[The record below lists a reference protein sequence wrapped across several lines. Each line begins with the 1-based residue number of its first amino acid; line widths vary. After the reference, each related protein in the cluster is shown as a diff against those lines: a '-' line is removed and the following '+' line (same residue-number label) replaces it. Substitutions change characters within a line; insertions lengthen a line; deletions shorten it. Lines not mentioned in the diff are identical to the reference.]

1 MPIQPDLS
9 SHTLSANATP
19 TPCIITPAL
28 LKQHSI
34 TPDEYKRV
42 EQHLGRTPSLTEL
55 GIFSVMWSEHCSYKS
70 SRVHLK
76 RLPTMGSRTTGP
88 GSVVQGPGENAGI
101 IDVGDGWACAFKIES
116 HNHPSYIEPYQGA
129 ATGVGGILR
138 DIFTMG
144 ARPLAIMDS
153 LRFGPLAPP
162 EPATKPGA
170 PSSPTVSSS
179 EKMGSEAP
187 PNLIDT
193 TDYAKNHQV
202 ANGVVHGVAG
212 YGNCFGVPNLGGETR
227 FEPCYS
233 GNPLLNAF
241 ALGLVRKDEIFY
253 AKATGVGNP
262 VFYVGAT
269 TGRDGIHGA
278 TMASEEFTEG
288 SEQKRPNVQMGDP
301 FLEKL
306 LLEACLEA
314 MKTGAVLGIQD
325 MGAAG
330 LTCSTCEMGARG
342 ELGVS
347 IELDLVPQRETG
359 MTSYEI
365 MLSESQERMLLV
377 AQKGREQEVLDVFAK
392 WGLDCAEVGVVT
404 ADDIMRVT
412 HHGELV
418 AEIPNKALT
427 DNAPVYNR
435 PVGVWQAPVPKDPPA
450 WVLEELKKPRDYTA
464 DLLKL
469 LASPN
474 ICDKR
479 YIYEQYDSMVQTNTV
494 QGPGFEAGII
504 RIKGT
509 GAAHPSKPTT
519 SEIHRQASNPVIL
532 SEAEE
537 FQYFAG
543 VNEQTEDHPS
553 PPNPVIPTEGAAE
566 VEGFASLEPFPD
578 LSSRPERSA
587 VEGPDSPVRTTLDP
601 IAAEHSIAGKLLN
614 LIAGSTPQGEATLA
628 TGNEDATNPVLAPDE
643 THEPGAASVG
653 AAGSS
658 PLNSNTTNRG
668 FTPGPFTGSAPG
680 SSSTASK
687 PKPGAPPSPTASP
700 SERVG
705 NRAAARSSFSE
716 ATPKPERGI
725 AMALAGNGRW
735 CYLDPKLGAMHA
747 VAEAAR
753 KVACTGATPVAA
765 TNCLNFGNPE
775 KPEIMA
781 QLSAAIDGIAEA
793 CTALGTP
800 ITGGNVSLYNETRGE
815 GIYPTPVIGVVG
827 LLDDVTKAV
836 PNSFQQ
842 IGDAVLVVIDELMFP
857 WFRPKQQFGSTEF
870 ASTLLDTM
878 WGEPPAFEK
887 TFAAAMIERL
897 SDVIRRGLIHSASD
911 IGSGGLGVALCRAS
925 LPREIGTTVKAYWD
939 TQPAES
945 AWERT
950 SPLNYFDETPALLLT
965 CAEEDVQT
973 VTSVFSA
980 LPQMTRCVRIGTTVG
995 DSVRLQTSSWDSG
1008 EVPIADLRAAYSNTL
1023 ESQLAAEVV
1032 TA

>member
-1 MPIQPDLS
+1 MPIQPAEPTSDS
-9 SHTLSANATP
+9 SAAAKPQAVHTVPKP
-19 TPCIITPAL
+19 TQITPEL
-28 LKQHSI
+28 LKQHSV
-34 TPDEYKRV
+34 TADEYKAI
-42 EQHLGRTPSLTEL
+42 EQKLGRVPSLTEL

-76 RLPTMGSRTTGP
+76 RLPTRGTRTTGP

-116 HNHPSYIEPYQGA
+116 HNHPSYIEPHQGA

-138 DIFTMG
+138 DIFTMN
-144 ARPLAIMDS
+144 ARPFAVMDS
-153 LRFGPLAPP
+153 LRFGPLDEA
-162 EPATKPGA
+162 EPDPAA
-170 PSSPTVSSS
+170 RR
-179 EKMGSEAP
+179 
-187 PNLIDT
+187 
-193 TDYAKNHQV
+193 KNHAIV
-202 ANGVVHGVAG
+202 NGVVEGIAA

-233 GNPLLNAF
+233 GNPLVNAF

-262 VFYVGAT
+262 VIYVGAK

-301 FLEKL
+301 FMEKL

-314 MKTGAVLGIQD
+314 MATGAVLGIQD

-377 AQKGREQEVLDVFAK
+377 ADKGREQEVLDIFAK
-392 WGLDCAEVGVVT
+392 WGLDASIVGIVT
-404 ADDIMRVT
+404 ADDVMRVR

-427 DNAPVYNR
+427 DEAPVYHR
-435 PVGVWQAPVPKDPPA
+435 PVGTWNPPVPKDPPA

-464 DLLKL
+464 DLKKL

-479 YIYEQYDSMVQTNTV
+479 WIFEQYDSMVQTNTV
-494 QGPGFEAGII
+494 QGPGGEAGVM

-509 GAAHPSKPTT
+509 GHPAMHTTPRAAS
-519 SEIHRQASNPVIL
+519 SA
-532 SEAEE
+532 
-537 FQYFAG
+537 
-543 VNEQTEDHPS
+543 
-553 PPNPVIPTEGAAE
+553 
-566 VEGFASLEPFPD
+566 
-578 LSSRPERSA
+578 LSSMMPGTVGFSPIRENGTSIIERS
-587 VEGPDSPVRTTLDP
+587 
-601 IAAEHSIAGKLLN
+601 
-614 LIAGSTPQGEATLA
+614 
-628 TGNEDATNPVLAPDE
+628 
-643 THEPGAASVG
+643 
-653 AAGSS
+653 
-658 PLNSNTTNRG
+658 
-668 FTPGPFTGSAPG
+668 
-680 SSSTASK
+680 
-687 PKPGAPPSPTASP
+687 
-700 SERVG
+700 
-705 NRAAARSSFSE
+705 
-716 ATPKPERGI
+716 KPERGL

-793 CTALGTP
+793 CTALDVP
-800 ITGGNVSLYNETRGE
+800 ITGGNVSLYNETKGE
-815 GIYPTPVIGVVG
+815 GIFPTPVVG
-827 LLDDVTKAV
+827 IVGILDDVRKAV
-836 PNSFQQ
+836 PSAFQKPERSVM
-842 IGDAVLVVIDELMFP
+842 ILYSAIKSEGVE
-857 WFRPKQQFGSTEF
+857 RPQEWQAFGSSDLVRSAYREF
-870 ASTLLDTM
+870 WGTPPILHLEVEAKLHRLVQVLAS
-878 WGEPPAFEK
+878 K
-887 TFAAAMIERL
+887 
-897 SDVIRRGLIHSASD
+897 GLIHSASD
-911 IGSGGLGVALCRAS
+911 VSDGGLAVALAKAS
-925 LPREIGTTVKAYWD
+925 LPFEIGVQTNRSSAWNDALGLYFGEYPSMLLITCDAKNIDVIAELTESTDALYSEVIGTTGGG
-939 TQPAES
+939 S
-945 AWERT
+945 I
-950 SPLNYFDETPALLLT
+950 SLFLNDKPV
-965 CAEEDVQT
+965 VQCT
-973 VTSVFSA
+973 VPEA
-980 LPQMTRCVRIGTTVG
+980 
-995 DSVRLQTSSWDSG
+995 
-1008 EVPIADLRAAYSNTL
+1008 RAAYSSTL